1 MKTVALLSLVGLMAA
16 PAMAQVNGSLT
27 PSYGPAVSTQTNGT
41 EFGDANRGDIDF
53 TNGSELNAAFYR
65 SDATNAY
72 LLFTGNLESNFN
84 KLEIFFSTGA
94 AGQQQISGGVPAM
107 GNINGFR
114 HDNGFNANLWVSV
127 TNGGTGP
134 TGSTYAVFVD
144 AAQFSGGV
152 WSGGYQGTNNGQN
165 GGSLSGGN
173 GVLASGS
180 LQVGV
185 DNSNTLGVGAGFG
198 NLGAG
203 PLSATS
209 GIEIAVP
216 WAVLGLAP
224 GSQFDVMAFI
234 NGSDHNYAS
243 NQFLAPLPAG
253 TGNLGGDGT
262 GGFNGSIGGLDMG
275 RFAGNQFFTVPSPA
289 AAGVFGLAGL
299 AAFRRR
305 R

>member
-1 MKTVALLSLVGLMAA
+1 MKTIALLSLVGLMAA

-27 PSYGPAVSTQTNGT
+27 ASYGSAITTQTNGT
-41 EFGDANRGDIDF
+41 GFGDANRGDIDF

-65 SDATNAY
+65 SDATYAY
-72 LLFTGNLESNFN
+72 LLFTGNLETNYN

-94 AGQQQISGGVPAM
+94 AGQQTISGASGAM
-107 GNINGFR
+107 NNLNGFR

-127 TNGGTGP
+127 TNGASGP
-134 TGSTYAVFVD
+134 SNAYSVFVD
-144 AAQFSGGV
+144 ASQLVGGV
-152 WSGGYQGTNNGQN
+152 WTGGYQGTNNGQN

-173 GVLASGS
+173 GVLASGN
-180 LQVGV
+180 LLVGT
-185 DNSNTLGVGAGFG
+185 DNSNTLGVGGGAG

-216 WAVLGLAP
+216 WSVLGLAP
-224 GSQFDVMAFI
+224 GSQFSAMAFI
-234 NGSDHNYAS
+234 NGGGHDYAS

-253 TGNLGGDGT
+253 TGNLGGDGDGNFT
-262 GGFNGSIGGLDMG
+262 GNVGGLDMT

-289 AAGVFGLAGL
+289 AAGVLGLAGL

>member
-27 PSYGPAVSTQTNGT
+27 PAYGSAVSVQTNATG
-41 EFGDANRGDIDF
+41 FGDANQGDIDF

-65 SDATNAY
+65 SDATYAY
-72 LLFTGNLESNFN
+72 LLFTGNLETNYN
-84 KLEIFFSTGA
+84 KLEVFFSTGA

-114 HDNGFNANLWVSV
+114 HDNGFNANLWISV
-127 TNGGTGP
+127 TNGASGTP
-134 TGSTYAVFVD
+134 SAYSVFVD
-144 AAQFSGGV
+144 AAQYSGGV
-152 WSGGYQGTNNGQN
+152 WTGGYQGTNNGQN
-165 GGSLSGGN
+165 GGSLAGG
-173 GVLASGS
+173 GS
-180 LQVGV
+180 LTGGALLVGT
-185 DNSNTLGVGAGFG
+185 DNSNTLGVIGTG
-198 NLGAG
+198 NPTIGN
-203 PLSATS
+203 PLSATT

-216 WAVLGLAP
+216 WAALGLAP
-224 GSQFDVMAFI
+224 GSSFDVMAFV
-234 NGSDHNYAS
+234 NGSSHDYAS

-253 TGNLGGDGT
+253 TGNLGGDNT
-262 GGFNGSIGGLDMG
+262 GGYNGSVGAIDMT
-275 RFAGNQFFTVPSPA
+275 RFAGNQFFTVPTPA